1 MSLSGTG
8 SDPRRWREWARTTR
22 SIAGQMK
29 TDTSRR
35 TMNTIADTYD
45 RAAERTESRAVPR
58 KTKPPAA

>member
-22 SIAGQMK
+22 SIVGQMK

-35 TMNTIADTYD
+35 TMNTIADMYD
-45 RAAERTESRAVPR
+45 RAADRTESRAVPR
-58 KTKPPAA
+58 KTKLPTA